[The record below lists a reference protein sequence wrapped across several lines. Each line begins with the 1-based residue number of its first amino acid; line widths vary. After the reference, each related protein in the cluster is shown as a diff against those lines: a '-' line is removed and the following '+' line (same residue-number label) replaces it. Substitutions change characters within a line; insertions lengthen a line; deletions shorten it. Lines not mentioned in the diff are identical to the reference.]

1 MLVLICLV
9 LQVAG
14 FYVLYNS
21 SVRMTTRRSKPGLWL
36 LRHRKTANIAGWLM
50 LLGSVMILA
59 IYFSL
64 ATSVVVALTSVM
76 TVFSVLIIGV
86 PLFKQ

>member
-1 MLVLICLV
+1 
-9 LQVAG
+9 
-14 FYVLYNS
+14 
-21 SVRMTTRRSKPGLWL
+21 
-36 LRHRKTANIAGWLM
+36 
-50 LLGSVMILA
+50 MILA